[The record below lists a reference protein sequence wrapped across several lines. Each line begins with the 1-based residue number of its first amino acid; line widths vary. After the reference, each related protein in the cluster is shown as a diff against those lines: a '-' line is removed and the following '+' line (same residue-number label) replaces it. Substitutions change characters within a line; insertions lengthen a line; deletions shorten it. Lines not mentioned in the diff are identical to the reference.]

1 MIYIRRNKII
11 SNSRRRWNYLALQ
24 HYFSIIKKFVKFRKI
39 VRSDNLVNG
48 KLRMKKEEC
57 KLDGLCEKEE
67 TWGCAKGDAEGKG
80 TWQTWK
86 KRDNGEKDGGIRL
99 VPGEEASIE
108 AERNIF
114 RLATISLYPGTGCS
128 TPHRENVVTPWRS
141 IDLVVSSLA
150 PTFAVLFVL
159 FMISL
164 AWATNVSR
172 SDQMVINLGN
182 VILS

>member
-1 MIYIRRNKII
+1 MDCA
-11 SNSRRRWNYLALQ
+11 RRRKREAA
-24 HYFSIIKKFVKFRKI
+24 RK
-39 VRSDNLVNG
+39 VTPR
-48 KLRMKKEEC
+48 
-57 KLDGLCEKEE
+57 EKARDKRE
-67 TWGCAKGDAEGKG
+67 
-80 TWQTWK
+80 K

-164 AWATNVSR
+164 AWGTNVSR